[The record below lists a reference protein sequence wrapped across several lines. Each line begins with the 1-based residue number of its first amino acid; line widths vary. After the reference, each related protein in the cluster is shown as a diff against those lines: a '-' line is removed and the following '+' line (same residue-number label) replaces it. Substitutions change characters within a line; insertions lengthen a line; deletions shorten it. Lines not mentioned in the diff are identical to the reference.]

1 MKRKHI
7 LALCAAILAVLL
19 LCVGSFAL
27 GRESGIKHVVEDA
40 ELWVL
45 EFNDEEVEEQGYD
58 LRIWID
64 LDGNWYEHFAYVG

>member
-1 MKRKHI
+1 MKCKHI
-7 LALCAAILAVLL
+7 LAFCAAILAVIL
-19 LCVGSFAL
+19 LCVGSFTIGHKMGA
-27 GRESGIKHVVEDA
+27 KHAVEDA

-64 LDGNWYEHFAYVG
+64 LDGNWYDHFAWIG